1 MTKFVVVRA
10 ETYTYLIY
18 DTIEYRKS
26 KSTKKFLIN
35 NLKFESSKKSYLEAI
50 QLENKMN
57 YLEKPK
63 KST

>member
-1 MTKFVVVRA
+1 MIKFVVVRA